1 MIAYDLQCGNGHR
14 FEGWFED
21 SKAFDRQKAQGL
33 ITCPVCEDTVIDRL
47 PSTFSIKGGSNL
59 PVPGGDDMRKLAAL
73 GKQIADYVEN
83 NFDNVGPDF
92 AEEALKM
99 HYGVTEP
106 RNIRG
111 VSTPRE
117 EETLKAEGIHFFKF
131 PSPEKNSDSDPE
143 AS

>member
-21 SKAFDRQKAQGL
+21 SAAFDRQNEQAL
-33 ITCPVCEDTVIDRL
+33 ISCPVCEDTRVTKL
-47 PSTFSIKGGSNL
+47 PSTFSIKNTPPAVIPENGEK
-59 PVPGGDDMRKLAAL
+59 VDVEAL
-73 GKQIADYVEN
+73 GKQIVDYVDRH
-83 NFDNVGPDF
+83 FDNVGADF
-92 AEEALKM
+92 AQEALKM
-99 HYGVTEP
+99 HYGVSEP

-131 PSPEKNSDSDPE
+131 PLPAKPSDSDPT
-143 AS
+143 